1 MPRPSAQI
9 SPAHPLIREYQR
21 SLAALRGQG
30 VENELGLR
38 RPFENL
44 LADSARLHGW
54 RFVAEWGAK
63 AGGHRIRPDGTVFD
77 ANSLPRGFWESKD
90 SHDDLDREID
100 RKIRRGYPVGNTIFE
115 DTRRAVLY
123 QNRNPVMEAD
133 LSDARDL
140 ADLLFRFYSHTEPE
154 IREFEQAVAEFGQ
167 RVPDLARGLAHKIAE
182 AHQHNRPFQE
192 AFGKFFALCQ
202 VSLNPNISREA
213 VDEMLVQHLL
223 TERLFRTI
231 FDNPEFTRRNAIA
244 AEVERVIEALVSQSF
259 SRTDY
264 LKSLDSFYLA
274 IESAART
281 IADFS
286 EKQLFLNS
294 IYERFFRGYSV
305 KVADTHGI
313 VYTPPQIVEYMCG
326 AVEEALKR
334 EFGLTLS
341 SPGVIILDPCTGTGN
356 FIVHLMQRIS
366 KRDLPRMYR
375 EQLFANEVMLM
386 PYYIAALNIEHAYLE
401 LAGQYEPFDGLCFVD
416 TLDLAED
423 RQMPMFS
430 EANTERVDRER
441 KAQITV
447 IIGNPPYNM
456 GQVNENDNNKNRKYP
471 VIDGRIRDTYAKDSK
486 ATLKN
491 KLSDAYVKFFRWATD
506 RLEGRDG
513 IVCFVSNNSF
523 VDQIAFDGM
532 RKHLMQDFTHIDHI
546 DLHGNVR
553 KNQKLSGTTHNVFGI
568 QVGVGV
574 TVAVRCNGERRL
586 RYCRVPEFWRKEEKL
601 VWLAESEVN
610 WKTLLPDVNN
620 TWLVPDNAEEYASFM
635 ALDAIFSLQSLG
647 AASNR
652 DEWVYDFDSNHLAEK
667 VKKLIANYNY
677 EVFRYLQEDPRPAQ
691 VDEFVNASPDFIKWT
706 DRLKNRLVAGETLRY
721 SAGLMRKA
729 LFRPFTK
736 RFLYFD
742 GVLVHRRYQQH
753 RIFPLPGSELENRAF
768 AVSQIGYR
776 APTFNALA
784 VACVPELHLCASVDG
799 HQCFPFYTY
808 SPDGTNRCE
817 NITDAALENFR
828 QHYGNPAITKWDI
841 FHYIYAVLHHPAYRE
856 KFADNL
862 KRELPRIPFAPDFA
876 AFAAAGRELARLHV
890 EYETLEPWPLEWVE
904 NPAYPLSYRVED
916 KMRLNKDKTAL
927 AVNPSLTL
935 AGIPPAAFEYRLG
948 NRSALE
954 WVVDQYRVTEDERS
968 GIQSDPNREDEPQY
982 IVRLVGQV
990 VRVSIETVRTV
1001 RSLPP
1006 VFSG

>member
-1 MPRPSAQI
+1 MTRPSAQI

-21 SLAALRGQG
+21 SLEALRGEG
-30 VENELGLR
+30 VENELSLR

-44 LADSARLHGW
+44 LADSARLRGW
-54 RFVAEWGAK
+54 RFVAECGAQ

-100 RKIRRGYPVGNTIFE
+100 RKIRRGYPLSNTIFE
-115 DTRRAVLY
+115 DTRRGVLY
-123 QNRNPVMEAD
+123 QDRNQVMEAD
-133 LSDARDL
+133 LSNARDL

-154 IREFEQAVAEFGQ
+154 IREFEQAVKEFGQ
-167 RVPDLARGLAHKIAE
+167 RVPDLARGLAQKIEE

-259 SRTDY
+259 SRTEY

-286 EKQLFLNS
+286 EKQLFLNN

-305 KVADTHGI
+305 RVADTHGI

-341 SPGVIILDPCTGTGN
+341 APGVMILDPCTGTGN
-356 FIVHLMQRIS
+356 FIAHLMQRIS

-386 PYYIAALNIEHAYLE
+386 PYYIAALNIEHAYLDRT
-401 LAGQYEPFDGLCFVD
+401 GQYEPFEGLCFVD

-423 RQMPMFS
+423 RLPAFG
-430 EANTERVDRER
+430 ETNIERVERE
-441 KAQITV
+441 KEAQITV
-447 IIGNPPYNM
+447 IIGNPPYNV
-456 GQVNENDNNKNRKYP
+456 GQLNENDNNKNRKYP
-471 VIDGRIRDTYAKDSK
+471 VIDRRIHDTYAKDSK
-486 ATLKN
+486 ASSVS
-491 KLSDAYVKFFRWATD
+491 KLNDPYVKFFRWATD
-506 RLEGRDG
+506 RLEGHDG

-553 KNQKLSGTTHNVFGI
+553 KNPRLSGTTHNVFGI
-568 QVGVGV
+568 QVGVGI
-574 TVAVRCNGERRL
+574 TVAVRCPAERRL
-586 RYCRVPEFWRKEEKL
+586 RYHRVPESWRKEDKL
-601 VWLAESEVN
+601 AWLTEPTPDWQTLRHTNAQWLGVGREGEFAALVAITDCFWRHAMGVN
-610 WKTLLPDVNN
+610 
-620 TWLVPDNAEEYASFM
+620 
-635 ALDAIFSLQSLG
+635 
-647 AASNR
+647 SNR
-652 DEWVYDFDSNHLAEK
+652 DEWVYGFDSGSVASK
-667 VKKLIANYNY
+667 VDRFVEAYNSEVDRWRRAAKAPDELDSFLIS
-677 EVFRYLQEDPRPAQ
+677 DPKR
-691 VDEFVNASPDFIKWT
+691 IKWSST
-706 DRLKNRLVAGETLRY
+706 LKQKLASGTY
-721 SAGLMRKA
+721 AKSAPEQIRTA
-729 LFRPFTK
+729 LYRPFCT
-736 RFLYFD
+736 RWVYYD
-742 GVLVHRRYQQH
+742 SVLVHRPGKWLE
-753 RIFPLPGSELENRAF
+753 ILPNQESAEQNRVISLTGIAAERPF
-768 AVSQIGYR
+768 MVLLSNR
-776 APTFNALA
+776 T
-784 VACVPELHLCASVDG
+784 CDLHLVGAGCG
-799 HQCFPFYTY
+799 TQCFPFYTY
-808 SPDGTNRCE
+808 SRDGTNRRE
-817 NITDAALENFR
+817 NIGEPALDRFR
-828 QHYGNPAITKWDI
+828 RRYRDPAITKWDI

-876 AFAAAGRELARLHV
+876 AFTAAGRELARLHV

-935 AGIPPAAFEYRLG
+935 AGIPPATFEYRLG

-968 GIQSDPNREDEPQY
+968 GIKSDPNREDDPEY

-990 VRVSIETVRTV
+990 VRVSIETVRIV
-1001 RSLPP
+1001 GSLPP
-1006 VFSG
+1006 VFPG

>member
-1 MPRPSAQI
+1 MPGASAQI
-9 SPAHPLIREYQR
+9 SPAHPLIREYHR
-21 SLAALRGQG
+21 SLAALRAQG

-54 RFVAEWGAK
+54 RFVAEYGAK
-63 AGGHRIRPDGTVFD
+63 SAGHRIRPDGTIFD

-100 RKIRRGYPVGNTIFE
+100 RKIRRGYPVNNTIFE

-123 QNRNPVMEAD
+123 QNRGVAMQAD
-133 LSDARDL
+133 LSNSRDL

-154 IREFEQAVAEFGQ
+154 IREFEVAVEDFGQ
-167 RVPDLARGLAHKIAE
+167 RVPDLARGLAHKIEE
-182 AHQHNRPFQE
+182 AHQHNPPFQA
-192 AFGKFFALCQ
+192 AFAKFFALCQ
-202 VSLNPNISREA
+202 ASLNPNISRAA

-259 SRTDY
+259 SRTEY
-264 LKSLDSFYLA
+264 LQGLDSFYLA
-274 IESAART
+274 IEAAART

-326 AVEEALKR
+326 AVQEALQR

-341 SPGVIILDPCTGTGN
+341 SPGVVILDPCTGTGN
-356 FIVHLMQRIS
+356 FIVHLMQRMS

-386 PYYIAALNIEHAYLE
+386 PYYIAALNIEHVYSE

-423 RQMPMFS
+423 RQLPMFS

-447 IIGNPPYNM
+447 IIGNPPYNV
-456 GQVNENDNNKNRKYP
+456 GQLNENDNNKNRKYP
-471 VIDGRIRDTYAKDSK
+471 VIDRRIHDTYAKDSK
-486 ATLKN
+486 ASSVS

-506 RLEGRDG
+506 RLDGRDG

-532 RKHLMQDFTHIDHI
+532 RKHLMQDFTQIDHI

-553 KNQKLSGTTHNVFGI
+553 KNPKLSGTTHNVFGI

-574 TVAVRCNGERRL
+574 TVAVRCSGGKRV
-586 RYCRVPEFWRKEEKL
+586 RYHRVPEDWRKEEKL
-601 VWLAESEVN
+601 ALLDGNAVVWR
-610 WKTLLPDVNN
+610 TLQPDSSHA
-620 TWLVPDNAEEYASFM
+620 WLVPVNSGDFGAMAPLGDFLEMHSLGISTHRDSVVCDFHRSTLSPRVQAFIEDYNAE
-635 ALDAIFSLQSLG
+635 LDRYRRAGKPKDVDGFV
-647 AASNR
+647 R
-652 DEWVYDFDSNHLAEK
+652 YEH
-667 VKKLIANYNY
+667 VKW
-677 EVFRYLQEDPRPAQ
+677 
-691 VDEFVNASPDFIKWT
+691 S
-706 DRLKNRLVAGETLRY
+706 ETLKLNLRRGTY
-721 SAGLMRKA
+721 AAFAEDRIRPGA
-729 LFRPFTK
+729 YRPFTK
-736 RFLYFD
+736 RFVYFD
-742 GVLVHRRYQQH
+742 HTIIERLYQLPKV
-753 RIFPLPGSELENRAF
+753 FPRPSTENSVICLPGPGNRREFGCLLVNAIPFLDYAF
-768 AVSQIGYR
+768 EKA
-776 APTFNALA
+776 
-784 VACVPELHLCASVDG
+784 
-799 HQCFPFYTY
+799 QCFPFYTY
-808 SPDGTNRCE
+808 SPDGSNRRE
-817 NITDAALENFR
+817 NITDAALETFR
-828 QHYGNPAITKWDI
+828 RRYANPAIAKWDI

-876 AFAAAGRELARLHV
+876 AFAGAGRELARLHV
-890 EYETLEPWPLEWVE
+890 DYEKLEPWPLEWIE
-904 NPAYPLSYRVED
+904 NPAVPLSCRVED

-935 AGIPPAAFEYRLG
+935 AGIPPETFEYRLG

-954 WVVDQYRVTEDERS
+954 WVVDQYRVTEDDRS
-968 GIQSDPNREDEPQY
+968 GIKSDPNREDDPQY

-990 VRVSIETVRTV
+990 VRVGIETVRIV
-1001 RSLPP
+1001 RGLPP
-1006 VFSG
+1006 VFPK

>member
-21 SLAALRGQG
+21 SLGVLRDQG

-77 ANSLPRGFWESKD
+77 ANSLPRGYWESKD

-100 RKIRRGYPVGNTIFE
+100 RKIRRGYPLGNTIFE

-123 QNRNPVMEAD
+123 QNRTPVMHAD

-154 IREFEQAVAEFGQ
+154 IREFEQAVEEFGQ
-167 RVPDLARGLAHKIAE
+167 RVPDLARGLAHKIGE

-259 SRTDY
+259 SRTEY

-281 IADFS
+281 ITDFS
-286 EKQLFLNS
+286 EKQLFLNG

-334 EFGLTLS
+334 EFGLSLS
-341 SPGVIILDPCTGTGN
+341 SPGVVILDPCTGTGN

-375 EQLFANEVMLM
+375 DQLFANEVMLM

-401 LAGQYEPFDGLCFVD
+401 LTAQYEPFDGLCFVD
-416 TLDLAED
+416 TLDLAEA
-423 RQMPMFS
+423 RQLPMFS

-447 IIGNPPYNM
+447 IIGNPPYNV
-456 GQVNENDNNKNRKYP
+456 GQLNENDNNKNRKYP
-471 VIDGRIRDTYAKDSK
+471 VVDRRIHDTYAKDSK
-486 ATLKN
+486 ATSVS
-491 KLSDAYVKFFRWATD
+491 KLNDPYVKFFRWATE
-506 RLEGRDG
+506 RLDGRDG

-532 RKHLMQDFTHIDHI
+532 RKHLMQNFTHIDHI

-553 KNQKLSGTTHNVFGI
+553 KNPKLSGTMHNVFGI
-568 QVGVGV
+568 KVGVGI
-574 TVAVRCNGERRL
+574 TVAVRCSGEKRL
-586 RYCRVPEFWRKEEKL
+586 RYHRVPEFWRKEEKL
-601 VWLAESEVN
+601 AWLTDRVAP
-610 WKTLLPDVNN
+610 WRTLTPDVTY
-620 TWLVPDNAEEYASFM
+620 TWLVPEHASEFERMAPIGEIFEIYSLGVATHRDSVVYDFHRAPLVARVLALIDEYNSEVDRYRRAGKPKDVDAFVRYERIKWSRDLKADLVRQRYAEFTDDKIRGATYRPFTGMSLFFDRIVNDEVYSLPRFFPAANSENWGIALTGIGSERPFM
-635 ALDAIFSLQSLG
+635 ALL
-647 AASNR
+647 
-652 DEWVYDFDSNHLAEK
+652 
-667 VKKLIANYNY
+667 
-677 EVFRYLQEDPRPAQ
+677 
-691 VDEFVNASPDFIKWT
+691 T
-706 DRLKNRLVAGETLRY
+706 DRIC
-721 SAGLMRKA
+721 
-729 LFRPFTK
+729 
-736 RFLYFD
+736 D
-742 GVLVHRRYQQH
+742 
-753 RIFPLPGSELENRAF
+753 
-768 AVSQIGYR
+768 
-776 APTFNALA
+776 
-784 VACVPELHLCASVDG
+784 LHLVGAGCGS
-799 HQCFPFYTY
+799 QCFPFYTY
-808 SPDGTNRCE
+808 SPDGTNRSE
-817 NITDAALENFR
+817 NITDAALEKFR
-828 QHYGNPAITKWDI
+828 AHYRSPAIAKWDI
-841 FHYIYAVLHHPAYRE
+841 FHYIYAVLHHLAYRE
-856 KFADNL
+856 KFANNL

-935 AGIPPAAFEYRLG
+935 AGIPPETFEYRLG

-968 GIQSDPNREDEPQY
+968 GIKSDPNREDDPQY

-990 VRVSIETVRTV
+990 VRVSIETVRIV
-1001 RSLPP
+1001 SSLPP
-1006 VFSG
+1006 VFPG

>member
-1 MPRPSAQI
+1 CVRSEMWRHPHSCLHHLLLRATIDTRLEMTRPSAQI
-9 SPAHPLIREYQR
+9 SPAHPLIREYHR

-30 VENELGLR
+30 VEHELGLR

-54 RFVAEWGAK
+54 RFVAEVGAK

-100 RKIRRGYPVGNTIFE
+100 RKIRLGYPVGNTIFE
-115 DTRRAVLY
+115 DTRRGVLY
-123 QNRNPVMEAD
+123 QNRSPVMEAD
-133 LSDARDL
+133 LSNTRDL

-154 IREFEQAVAEFGQ
+154 IREFEVAVEEFGQ
-167 RVPDLARGLAHKIAE
+167 RVPDLARGLALKIEE
-182 AHQHNRPFQE
+182 AHKHNRPFQE
-192 AFGKFFALCQ
+192 AFGNFFALCQ
-202 VSLNPNISREA
+202 ASLTPNISRA
-213 VDEMLVQHLL
+213 AGDEMLVQHLL
-223 TERLFRTI
+223 TERFFRTI

-286 EKQLFLNS
+286 EKQMFLNS

-341 SPGVIILDPCTGTGN
+341 SPGVMILDPCTGTGN
-356 FIVHLMQRIS
+356 FIVHLMQRLS

-416 TLDLAED
+416 TLDLAEA

-430 EANTERVDRER
+430 EANTGRVDRER
-441 KAQITV
+441 NAQITV

-456 GQVNENDNNKNRKYP
+456 GQVNENDNNKNRAYP
-471 VIDGRIRDTYAKDSK
+471 VIDRRIRDTYAKDSK

-506 RLEGRDG
+506 RLGDRDG

-532 RKHLMQDFTHIDHI
+532 RKHLMRDFTHIDHI

-553 KNQKLSGTTHNVFGI
+553 KNPRLSGTTHNVFGI
-568 QVGVGV
+568 QVGVGI
-574 TVAVRCNGERRL
+574 TVAVRCSGGQRL
-586 RYCRVPEFWRKEEKL
+586 RYHRVPETWRKEEKL
-601 VWLAESEVN
+601 AWLGGADVS
-610 WKTLLPDVNN
+610 WRGLQPDGN
-620 TWLVPDNAEEYASFM
+620 TWLVLASAGAYDRLLTLSEIFAE
-635 ALDAIFSLQSLG
+635 QSPG
-647 AASNR
+647 FQTNR
-652 DEWVYDFDSNHLAEK
+652 DYWV
-667 VKKLIANYNY
+667 
-677 EVFRYLQEDPRPAQ
+677 
-691 VDEFVNASPDFIKWT
+691 
-706 DRLKNRLVAGETLRY
+706 
-721 SAGLMRKA
+721 
-729 LFRPFTK
+729 
-736 RFLYFD
+736 
-742 GVLVHRRYQQH
+742 
-753 RIFPLPGSELENRAF
+753 
-768 AVSQIGYR
+768 
-776 APTFNALA
+776 
-784 VACVPELHLCASVDG
+784 
-799 HQCFPFYTY
+799 
-808 SPDGTNRCE
+808 
-817 NITDAALENFR
+817 
-828 QHYGNPAITKWDI
+828 
-841 FHYIYAVLHHPAYRE
+841 
-856 KFADNL
+856 
-862 KRELPRIPFAPDFA
+862 
-876 AFAAAGRELARLHV
+876 
-890 EYETLEPWPLEWVE
+890 
-904 NPAYPLSYRVED
+904 
-916 KMRLNKDKTAL
+916 
-927 AVNPSLTL
+927 
-935 AGIPPAAFEYRLG
+935 
-948 NRSALE
+948 
-954 WVVDQYRVTEDERS
+954 
-968 GIQSDPNREDEPQY
+968 
-982 IVRLVGQV
+982 
-990 VRVSIETVRTV
+990 
-1001 RSLPP
+1001 
-1006 VFSG
+1006 

>member
-1 MPRPSAQI
+1 MTRPSAQI

-21 SLAALRGQG
+21 SLADLRGQG
-30 VENELGLR
+30 VEHELGLR

-54 RFVAEWGAK
+54 RFVAEVGAK

-100 RKIRRGYPVGNTIFE
+100 RKIRRGYPVSNTIFE
-115 DTRRAVLY
+115 DTRRGVLY
-123 QNRNPVMEAD
+123 QNRGPVMEAD
-133 LSDARDL
+133 LSNTRDL

-154 IREFEQAVAEFGQ
+154 IREFEVAVEEFGQ
-167 RVPDLARGLAHKIAE
+167 RVPDLARGLALKIEE
-182 AHQHNRPFQE
+182 AHKHNRPFQE
-192 AFGKFFALCQ
+192 AFAKFFALCQ

-223 TERLFRTI
+223 TERFFRTI

-259 SRTDY
+259 SRTEY

-286 EKQLFLNS
+286 EKQMFLNS

-341 SPGVIILDPCTGTGN
+341 SPGVMILDPCTGTGN
-356 FIVHLMQRIS
+356 FIVHLMQRLS

-423 RQMPMFS
+423 RQLPMFS

-447 IIGNPPYNM
+447 IIGNPPYNV
-456 GQVNENDNNKNRKYP
+456 GQLNENDNNKNRKYP
-471 VIDGRIRDTYAKDSK
+471 VIDRRIHDTYAKDSK
-486 ATLKN
+486 ATNKN
-491 KLSDAYVKFFRWATD
+491 ALSDAYVKFFRWATD

-532 RKHLMQDFTHIDHI
+532 RQHLMQDFTQIDHI
-546 DLHGNVR
+546 DFHGNVR
-553 KNQKLSGTTHNVFGI
+553 KNPKLSGTTHNVFGI
-568 QVGVGV
+568 QVGVGI
-574 TVAVRCNGERRL
+574 TVAVRCTGEKRL
-586 RYCRVPEFWRKEEKL
+586 RYHRVPEFWRKEEKL
-601 VWLAESEVN
+601 ACLDERKIILES
-610 WKTLLPDVNN
+610 LSPDASH
-620 TWLVPDNAEEYASFM
+620 TWLVPEHSIEFSTLTPIDGIFAAHSRGVVTCR
-635 ALDAIFSLQSLG
+635 DAV
-647 AASNR
+647 
-652 DEWVYDFDSNHLAEK
+652 VYDFKAEILSDRVK
-667 VKKLIANYNY
+667 VFIDDYNAEVDRYRRSGKESRIDDFVRYDRVNWSRDLKLDLQRQNY
-677 EVFRYLQEDPRPAQ
+677 A
-691 VDEFVNASPDFIKWT
+691 EFALDKVRASI
-706 DRLKNRLVAGETLRY
+706 Y
-721 SAGLMRKA
+721 
-729 LFRPFTK
+729 RPFTQK
-736 RFLYFD
+736 SLFFD
-742 GVLVHRRYQQH
+742 RILNEEVYRNFT
-753 RIFPLPGSELENRAF
+753 IFPRPSSEN
-768 AVSQIGYR
+768 QMI
-776 APTFNALA
+776 
-784 VACVPELHLCASVDG
+784 CVPGPGNRKGFGCLFVRTIPALDLAFEKI
-799 HQCFPFYTY
+799 QCFPFYTY
-808 SPDGTNRCE
+808 SPDGANRRE
-817 NITDAALENFR
+817 NITDAALERFR
-828 QHYGNPAITKWDI
+828 EHYGKPAIAKWDI

-876 AFAAAGRELARLHV
+876 AFAAAGRDLARLHV
-890 EYETLEPWPLEWVE
+890 EYETLEPWPLEWIE
-904 NPAYPLSYRVED
+904 NPALPQSYRVED
-916 KMRLNKDKTAL
+916 KMRLNRDKTAL

-935 AGIPPAAFEYRLG
+935 AGIPPETFEYRLG

-954 WVVDQYRVTEDERS
+954 WVVDQYRVTEDDRS
-968 GIQSDPNREDEPQY
+968 GIKSDPNREDDPQY

-990 VRVSIETVRTV
+990 VRVGIETVRIV

-1006 VFSG
+1006 VFPG

>member
-1 MPRPSAQI
+1 MTRPSAQI

-21 SLAALRGQG
+21 SLGVLRGQG

-38 RPFENL
+38 RPFESL

-100 RKIRRGYPVGNTIFE
+100 RKIRRGYPLGNTIFE

-123 QNRNPVMEAD
+123 QNRTPVMRAD
-133 LSDARDL
+133 LSNTRDL

-154 IREFEQAVAEFGQ
+154 IREFEQAVEEFGQ
-167 RVPDLARGLAHKIAE
+167 RVPDLARGLAHKIAG

-334 EFGLTLS
+334 EFGLSLS
-341 SPGVIILDPCTGTGN
+341 SPGVVILDPCTGTGN

-366 KRDLPRMYR
+366 KRDLPRVYR

-401 LAGQYEPFDGLCFVD
+401 LTGQYEPFDGLCFVD
-416 TLDLAED
+416 TLDLAEA

-447 IIGNPPYNM
+447 IIGNPPYNV
-456 GQVNENDNNKNRKYP
+456 GQLNENDNNKNRKYP
-471 VIDGRIRDTYAKDSK
+471 VVDRRIHDTYAKDSK
-486 ATLKN
+486 ASSVS
-491 KLSDAYVKFFRWATD
+491 KLNDPYVKFFRWATD

-553 KNQKLSGTTHNVFGI
+553 KNPKLSGTTHNVFGI
-568 QVGVGV
+568 QVGVGI
-574 TVAVRCNGERRL
+574 TVAVRCSGEKRL
-586 RYCRVPEFWRKEEKL
+586 RYHRVPESWRKEEKL
-601 VWLAESEVN
+601 AWL
-610 WKTLLPDVNN
+610 
-620 TWLVPDNAEEYASFM
+620 
-635 ALDAIFSLQSLG
+635 
-647 AASNR
+647 
-652 DEWVYDFDSNHLAEK
+652 
-667 VKKLIANYNY
+667 
-677 EVFRYLQEDPRPAQ
+677 
-691 VDEFVNASPDFIKWT
+691 
-706 DRLKNRLVAGETLRY
+706 
-721 SAGLMRKA
+721 SAG
-729 LFRPFTK
+729 PP
-736 RFLYFD
+736 
-742 GVLVHRRYQQH
+742 
-753 RIFPLPGSELENRAF
+753 PLANAGS
-768 AVSQIGYR
+768 
-776 APTFNALA
+776 
-784 VACVPELHLCASVDG
+784 
-799 HQCFPFYTY
+799 
-808 SPDGTNRCE
+808 
-817 NITDAALENFR
+817 
-828 QHYGNPAITKWDI
+828 
-841 FHYIYAVLHHPAYRE
+841 
-856 KFADNL
+856 
-862 KRELPRIPFAPDFA
+862 
-876 AFAAAGRELARLHV
+876 
-890 EYETLEPWPLEWVE
+890 
-904 NPAYPLSYRVED
+904 
-916 KMRLNKDKTAL
+916 
-927 AVNPSLTL
+927 
-935 AGIPPAAFEYRLG
+935 
-948 NRSALE
+948 
-954 WVVDQYRVTEDERS
+954 
-968 GIQSDPNREDEPQY
+968 
-982 IVRLVGQV
+982 
-990 VRVSIETVRTV
+990 
-1001 RSLPP
+1001 
-1006 VFSG
+1006 

>member
-9 SPAHPLIREYQR
+9 TPAHPLIREYQR
-21 SLAALRGQG
+21 SLGVLRGQG

-77 ANSLPRGFWESKD
+77 ANSLPRGYWESKD
-90 SHDDLDREID
+90 SHDNLDREID
-100 RKIRRGYPVGNTIFE
+100 RKIRRGYPLGNTIFE

-133 LSDARDL
+133 LSNTRDL

-154 IREFEQAVAEFGQ
+154 IREFEQAVEEFGQ
-167 RVPDLARGLAHKIAE
+167 RVPDLARGLAHKIGE
-182 AHQHNRPFQE
+182 AHQHNRPFQD

-244 AEVERVIEALVSQSF
+244 AEVERVIDALMIQSF
-259 SRTDY
+259 SRADY

-281 IADFS
+281 ISDFS
-286 EKQLFLNS
+286 EKQLFLNN

-341 SPGVIILDPCTGTGN
+341 SPGVVILDPCTGTGN

-366 KRDLPRMYR
+366 KRDLPRVYR

-401 LAGQYEPFDGLCFVD
+401 LTGQYEPFDGLCFVD
-416 TLDLAED
+416 TLDLAEA
-423 RQMPMFS
+423 RQLPMFS
-430 EANTERVDRER
+430 EANTERVENER

-456 GQVNENDNNKNRKYP
+456 GQVNENDNNKNRAYP
-471 VIDGRIRDTYAKDSK
+471 VMDRRINETYARDSS
-486 ATLKN
+486 ATLTN
-491 KLSDAYVKFFRWATD
+491 KLYDPYVKFFRWATD
-506 RLEGRDG
+506 RLDGRDG

-532 RKHLMQDFTHIDHI
+532 RKHLMEDFTHVDHI

-553 KNQKLSGTTHNVFGI
+553 KNPKLSGTTHNVFGI
-568 QVGVGV
+568 QVGVGI
-574 TVAVRCNGERRL
+574 TVAVRCTEEKRL
-586 RYCRVPEFWRKEEKL
+586 RYHRVPESWRGEEKL
-601 VWLAESEVN
+601 AWLGQG
-610 WKTLLPDVNN
+610 KTEWAPLKPDRRH
-620 TWLVPDNAEEYASFM
+620 TWLVPENA
-635 ALDAIFSLQSLG
+635 Q
-647 AASNR
+647 
-652 DEWVYDFDSNHLAEK
+652 
-667 VKKLIANYNY
+667 
-677 EVFRYLQEDPRPAQ
+677 
-691 VDEFVNASPDFIKWT
+691 
-706 DRLKNRLVAGETLRY
+706 
-721 SAGLMRKA
+721 
-729 LFRPFTK
+729 
-736 RFLYFD
+736 
-742 GVLVHRRYQQH
+742 
-753 RIFPLPGSELENRAF
+753 
-768 AVSQIGYR
+768 
-776 APTFNALA
+776 
-784 VACVPELHLCASVDG
+784 
-799 HQCFPFYTY
+799 
-808 SPDGTNRCE
+808 
-817 NITDAALENFR
+817 
-828 QHYGNPAITKWDI
+828 
-841 FHYIYAVLHHPAYRE
+841 
-856 KFADNL
+856 
-862 KRELPRIPFAPDFA
+862 
-876 AFAAAGRELARLHV
+876 
-890 EYETLEPWPLEWVE
+890 EYETL
-904 NPAYPLSYRVED
+904 
-916 KMRLNKDKTAL
+916 T
-927 AVNPSLTL
+927 SLTQICDTYSL
-935 AGIPPAAFEYRLG
+935 GIATNRDDYVYSFEITRL
-948 NRSALE
+948 S
-954 WVVDQYRVTEDERS
+954 ERS
-968 GIQSDPNREDEPQY
+968 RGFIEVYNQAVDVLRRRGAKGSTGFAFDTSDKRIKWTRQVKSGA
-982 IVRLVGQV
+982 VRLKYSDFDSTRIRQCLYRPFAAKWVYFDRFWNEEQYKQPSCAL
-990 VRVSIETVRTV
+990 RA
-1001 RSLPP
+1001 
-1006 VFSG
+1006 